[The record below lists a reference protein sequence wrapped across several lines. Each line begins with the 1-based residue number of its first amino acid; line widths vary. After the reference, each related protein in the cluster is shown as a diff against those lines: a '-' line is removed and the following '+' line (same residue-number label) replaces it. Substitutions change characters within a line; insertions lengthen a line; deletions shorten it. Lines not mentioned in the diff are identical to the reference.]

1 MKKSIFIF
9 FILFGFALSA
19 QNTKV
24 EVLKE
29 FLKGSFQLDVAT
41 IDLEQPIFS
50 INELATV
57 KADKVFDLTKE
68 NVTEVFTEAKNYST
82 CIITVGVHTIVKV
95 TDFEDCSPSGAWGT
109 CMPMGKGYIQKA
121 GVLNVA
127 RDYLKNIIG
136 RPGTQERKVF
146 LFKLK

>member
-1 MKKSIFIF
+1 MKKSIFILF
-9 FILFGFALSA
+9 VLFGFALSA

-29 FLKGSFQLDVAT
+29 FLKGTLQLDVAA
-41 IDLEQPIFS
+41 IDLGQPIFS
-50 INELATV
+50 INKLASV
-57 KADKVFDLTKE
+57 KADKVIDLTKE
-68 NVTEVFTEAKNYST
+68 NVAEVLAEAKSYSA

-121 GVLNVA
+121 GVLNEA
-127 RDYLKNIIG
+127 SDYLKNIIG
-136 RPGTQERKVF
+136 RPGSQERKVF
-146 LFKLK
+146 LFK